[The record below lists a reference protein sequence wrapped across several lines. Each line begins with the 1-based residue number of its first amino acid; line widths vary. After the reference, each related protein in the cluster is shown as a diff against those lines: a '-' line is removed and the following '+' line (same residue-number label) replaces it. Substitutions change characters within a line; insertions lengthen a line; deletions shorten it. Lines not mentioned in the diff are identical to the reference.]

1 MPRAL
6 GKSGLFLALG
16 VAATLGAALADDKL
30 AGIACRSVHLAYQAP
45 EGTAFYNEVTVEKS
59 AEGTYFCVCGFNQGY
74 FGIQEQRPGKKV
86 VIFSVW
92 DPGKQDDPNSVDPA
106 NRVKLVAK
114 DEAVRVGR
122 FGNDGTGGQSFLNLD
137 WKPGE
142 TYRFLVT
149 AKHDGDRTVYSA
161 SIAPPGAT
169 KWRALASFST
179 LASGKLLGGY
189 YAFIEDFRRN
199 KISATIE
206 RRAEF
211 GAGWIQTRDGRWQ
224 PLAKARFTADSNPS
238 LAIDAGTKGPEAD
251 RFFLATG
258 GKVENRTTT
267 LRSLIELK
275 SSADRQEMASRPTR
289 IPEFP

>member
-1 MPRAL
+1 MPRRF
-6 GKSGLFLALG
+6 GKSALLVSLG
-16 VAATLGAALADDKL
+16 VAATFAAAFADEKL
-30 AGIACRSVHLAYQAP
+30 AGIACRSVHLAFQAP
-45 EGTAFYNEVTVEKS
+45 EGTAFYNEVKVEKS

-122 FGNDGTGGQSFLNLD
+122 FGNEGTGGQSFLDLD

-149 AKHDGDRTVYSA
+149 AKLEGDRTAFSA
-161 SIAPPGAT
+161 SIAPPGA
-169 KWRALASFST
+169 KSWRHLATFST
-179 LASGKLLGGY
+179 LARGKLLGGY
-189 YAFIEDFRRN
+189 YSFIEDFKRN
-199 KISATIE
+199 KVSATIE

-211 GAGWIQTRDGRWQ
+211 SGGYIQDKEGRWL
-224 PLAKARFTADSNPS
+224 PLTRAKFTADSNP
-238 LAIDAGTKGPEAD
+238 ARTIDAGVEGD

-258 GKVENRTTT
+258 GKVENQHVK
-267 LRSLIELK
+267 LGQVMELPPSPDK
-275 SSADRQEMASRPTR
+275 KEGPRPER
-289 IPEFP
+289 IPE